1 MKALTTLGFAG
12 LLAGAALMG
21 GAEKA
26 RAQVNPQVYGGFGA
40 EDGYNDDGI
49 GWGPAYRPE
58 TTFRPSYGF
67 YGGVERPYPYAR
79 ALQPPVTGSIAPP
92 ARQVEPRRRVRG
104 QTTVRRRAQ
113 PTRRVVV
120 RPGYPE

>member
-1 MKALTTLGFAG
+1 MKALVALGFAG
-12 LLAGAALMG
+12 LLAGAALMS

-58 TTFRPSYGF
+58 TAFRPSYGF
-67 YGGVERPYPYAR
+67 YGGIERPYPYAR
-79 ALQPPVTGSIAPP
+79 PQPLVTGGIVPPV
-92 ARQVEPRRRVRG
+92 RVVEPRRRVRR

-120 RPGYPE
+120 RRGHSE